1 MFRKLMQWVG
11 GRAPAPVLPAA
22 GAHGARPQP
31 VRVGPAPLDVT
42 DADFAPVVL
51 AAELPVVVDFW
62 AEWCAPCEVISAY
75 TTFLASD
82 YDGRLAVAALDVD
95 ENPAT
100 PAVYGVMGLP
110 TLLFLRDGVEIDR
123 HVGLLSY
130 EELKHKV
137 DALLT

>member
-11 GRAPAPVLPAA
+11 GSPTPPVLPTAD
-22 GAHGARPQP
+22 RPQP
-31 VRVGPAPLDVT
+31 VPTAPAPLDVT
-42 DADFAPVVL
+42 DADFATVVL

-62 AEWCAPCEVISAY
+62 AEWCTPCEIISAY
-75 TTFLASD
+75 TTFLARD
-82 YDGRLAVAALDVD
+82 YDGRLRVAELDVD

-100 PAVYGVMGLP
+100 PATYGVMGLP
-110 TLLFLRDGVEIDR
+110 TLLFLAGGVEIDR

-137 DALLT
+137 DALLA